1 MNYAQNKKL
10 FKNLVFISVITLL
23 ASCGGG
29 GSDPDPVVNPPPPS
43 DSTPDGFIFTDQVD
57 IEFDTLVQSDS
68 ITISG
73 IDIASTISITGGEY
87 SVNGGT
93 FATTDG
99 SINNGQ
105 SITVQQ
111 TSSSTS
117 KTVTDVVLT
126 IGGVSDTFSVT
137 TILVLNADFVEKAEA
152 ITFEGINLYE
162 GHVDAEDPNNINLD
176 IANLQSGDLI
186 TIDIEFDVESGVDEY
201 AFAYQ
206 LVPKSLVDQLDE
218 GSTMG
223 EVVKQNYVATEGETS
238 ILFGS
243 VLITEI
249 ISGQTNHAILQTK
262 IPALAQDIDYQVI
275 VSADVGFLT
284 IEQEPQIEELALSPI
299 LIDDRILSIA
309 MLENVLVKVF
319 TPPELLDKNEFTH
332 LELTGGFDANGYS
345 LRPIFE
351 SSIEVDIT
359 SFNVSETIELSMNWI
374 TSKGDTISLGLVSS
388 DDLGEPL
395 IGEKAEFQIARN
407 GGSSISVPI
416 AAYLTQ
422 EAQTQM
428 LAFATSIR
436 DIADTDPES
445 GQFVLDV
452 NYIED
457 GVIVDTGESFSFNLP
472 LVSQDLRAIKLK
484 DTDIINFAVL
494 RAGLLNNACLAV
506 PLTALEIDS
515 GLLTV
520 DSVNDVIPE
529 DCENPGTPG
538 PRKLWRY
545 DVFTKQFINQ
555 TTDLDGNNYCLTA
568 IDNPLI
574 DPNPTPNPT
583 PNQTPPPFGTF
594 TEIRLEKCEFDLGIG
609 FNAVDDGTAIHVQ
622 RFELADDKIKLLMNN
637 HYLNV
642 RDSVFAPF
650 NPIDVELIEDEVTS
664 SDFFRDT
671 DGLDLDENGRV
682 FSAGDSDLKI
692 AGIDGLATLEVDYS
706 GDAFVDYKPVA
717 GMTIEG
723 KAGLTMNLF
732 DFPIT
737 LVGASFTHKRYMSKQ
752 LTSLIGNIHPVKV
765 ENGTEVKFT
774 LLGLESGES
783 NLATTEITESYNPAE
798 NVSTYLQELIDEVN
812 DIAEVDLGD
821 ENFDEELFSIP
832 TSIAGFTLTI
842 KGSVKGELTLKGSLN
857 QQRFGLNA
865 DLASVM
871 KIDAVISA
879 DLNLYVAKPGVE
891 GTVEIINKTLTFD
904 SGAEFTAATPVI
916 DLRPQIS
923 FVVHSKL
930 TAELKALK
938 GKLVAFVDYRNLNF
952 FSDKFLEIV
961 RSEKT
966 LYESGYLIQSGAV
979 DLFSGEVEDPQK
991 VDL

>member
-1 MNYAQNKKL
+1 MNYA
-10 FKNLVFISVITLL
+10 KNRNLLKSLIVISVLTLVV
-23 ASCGGG
+23 SCGGG
-29 GSDPDPVVNPPPPS
+29 GSDPAPVVNPPPPS
-43 DSTPDGFIFTDQVD
+43 DSTPDGFTFIDQVD

-68 ITISG
+68 IDISG
-73 IDIASTISITGGEY
+73 IDVASTISITGGEY
-87 SVNGGT
+87 SIDGAT
-93 FATTDG
+93 FVTTDG
-99 SINNGQ
+99 SVNNGQ

-126 IGGVSDTFSVT
+126 VGGVSDTFSVT

-152 ITFEGINLYE
+152 ITFEGINLFE

-186 TIDIEFDVESGVDEY
+186 TIDIEFDVKSGVDEY

-243 VLITEI
+243 ILITDI
-249 ISGQTNHAILQTK
+249 ISGQTNHAVLQTK
-262 IPALAQDIDYQVI
+262 IPALAQDIDYQVV
-275 VSADVGFLT
+275 VSADIGFLT

-332 LELTGGFDANGYS
+332 LELAGGFDVNGYS

-359 SFNVSETIELSMNWI
+359 SFNASETIELSMNWI

-388 DDLGEPL
+388 DDLGNAL
-395 IGEKAEFQIARN
+395 IGEKAEFLIAKN

-416 AAYLTQ
+416 AAYLT
-422 EAQTQM
+422 EDAQTEM

-445 GQFVLDV
+445 GQFVLDI

-457 GVIVDTGESFSFNLP
+457 GVSVDTEVSFTFNLP
-472 LVSQDLRAIKLK
+472 LVSQDLRAINLE
-484 DTDIINFAVL
+484 DINIINFAVL

-506 PLTALEIDS
+506 PLTAIEIDS
-515 GLLTV
+515 GFLTV
-520 DSVNDVIPE
+520 DSVNEVVPE

-555 TTDLDGNNYCLTA
+555 TTDQDGNNYCLTA

-574 DPNPTPNPT
+574 DPNPNLTPAPI
-583 PNQTPPPFGTF
+583 GTF
-594 TEIRLEKCEFDLGIG
+594 TEIRLEKCEFDVSVPGPGGL
-609 FNAVDDGTAIHVQ
+609 VEDGTAIHVQ

-642 RDSVFAPF
+642 RDDVFAPF
-650 NPIDVELIEDEVTS
+650 NPNDVELIDDEVAS

-783 NLATTEITESYNPAE
+783 NLVTTEITESYNPAE

-916 DLRPQIS
+916 NLRPQIS

>member
-29 GSDPDPVVNPPPPS
+29 GSDPAPVVNPPPPS

-57 IEFDTLVQSDS
+57 IEFDTLVESDS

-87 SVNGGT
+87 SVDGGT
-93 FATTDG
+93 FVTTDG
-99 SINNGQ
+99 SVNNGQ

-126 IGGVSDTFSVT
+126 VGGVSDTFSVT

-243 VLITEI
+243 VLVTDI

-275 VSADVGFLT
+275 ISADIGFLS

-332 LELTGGFDANGYS
+332 LELAGGFDANGYS

-359 SFNVSETIELSMNWI
+359 SFNASETIELSMNWI

-416 AAYLTQ
+416 AAYLTE

-436 DIADTDPES
+436 DISDSDPES
-445 GQFVLDV
+445 GQFVLDI

-457 GVIVDTGESFSFNLP
+457 GVSVDSGASFTFNLP

-506 PLTALEIDS
+506 PITAIEIDS
-515 GLLTV
+515 GFLTV
-520 DSVNDVIPE
+520 DSVNEVVPE

-555 TTDLDGNNYCLTA
+555 TTDLDENNYCLTA

-574 DPNPTPNPT
+574 DPNPTPNLT
-583 PNQTPPPFGTF
+583 PAPIGTF
-594 TEIRLEKCEFDLGIG
+594 TEIRLEKCEFDVSVPGPGG
-609 FNAVDDGTAIHVQ
+609 FVEDGTAIHVQ

-642 RDSVFAPF
+642 RDSTFAPF

-671 DGLDLDENGRV
+671 DGIDLDENGRV

-717 GMTIEG
+717 GMTVEG

-752 LTSLIGNIHPVKV
+752 LTSIAGNIFPVKV
-765 ENGTEVKFT
+765 GNGSEVKFI
-774 LLGLESGES
+774 LLGLESTRGEIEES
-783 NLATTEITESYNPAE
+783 EITESYNPVE

-812 DIAEVDLGD
+812 DIAEVDLGNED
-821 ENFDEELFSIP
+821 FDEELFSIP
-832 TSIAGFTLTI
+832 TSIAGFKVTI
-842 KGSVKGELTLKGSLN
+842 KGSVEGELTLKGSLN
-857 QQRFGLNA
+857 QQGFGLNA

-871 KIDAVISA
+871 KIDAVLSA
-879 DLNLYVAKPGVE
+879 DINLYVAKPGVE

-916 DLRPQIS
+916 NLRPQIS

-938 GKLVAFVDYRNLNF
+938 GKLIAFVDYRNLNF
-952 FSDKFLEIV
+952 FSDKFMEIV

-979 DLFSGEVEDPQK
+979 DLFSGEIEDPQK